1 MVRPTVPP
9 NTPTPPLRTL
19 DFAIAPSHGLERLEQ
34 ADLIALPAVS
44 DARVRLAGDPSSARR
59 FPEDLLEALH
69 RAIHRGARVLSV
81 CSGAFILGDAGLLD
95 DRRCTTHWRH
105 HFRIWPGV
113 TPTPTAVCSAAT
125 PRPSPVSFSHSPPKS
140 SNIGSMRFVLRVL
153 VSAAALGVA
162 TWAVSGIELLAGSGW
177 TRVGTLLAVALIFG
191 LINATLKPLIKV
203 IGCAFYVLTLGLAAL
218 VVNGLLLWLT
228 SVVAGDLTLPFHVT
242 GFWPAFWGAIV
253 VGLVSWLL
261 NLLIGDNR
269 RRKDGKDEPPP
280 VRVVRV
286 R

>member
-1 MVRPTVPP
+1 MKF
-9 NTPTPPLRTL
+9 L
-19 DFAIAPSHGLERLEQ
+19 
-34 ADLIALPAVS
+34 
-44 DARVRLAGDPSSARR
+44 
-59 FPEDLLEALH
+59 
-69 RAIHRGARVLSV
+69 
-81 CSGAFILGDAGLLD
+81 
-95 DRRCTTHWRH
+95 
-105 HFRIWPGV
+105 
-113 TPTPTAVCSAAT
+113 
-125 PRPSPVSFSHSPPKS
+125 
-140 SNIGSMRFVLRVL
+140 LRVL

-228 SVVAGDLTLPFHVT
+228 SVIAGDLTLPFHVT

-253 VGLVSWLL
+253 VGLVSWVL
-261 NLLIGDNR
+261 NLLIGDDR
-269 RRKDGKDEPPP
+269 RRNNRDNEPPP